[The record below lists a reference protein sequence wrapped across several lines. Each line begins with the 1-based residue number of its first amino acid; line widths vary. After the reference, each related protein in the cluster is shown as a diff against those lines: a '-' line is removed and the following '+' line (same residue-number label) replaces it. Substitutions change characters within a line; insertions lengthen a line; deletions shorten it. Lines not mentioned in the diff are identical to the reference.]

1 MWTPW
6 SALRALSGWGRNSN
20 ETAVANARAAAVE
33 CSRARLERIEIE
45 LYVEELAA
53 RRLRPP
59 ITA

>member
-6 SALRALSGWGRNSN
+6 SAVAGWARTSN
-20 ETAVANARAAAVE
+20 ATAVENARTAAVA

-53 RRLRPP
+53 RRERPS

>member
-6 SALRALSGWGRNSN
+6 
-20 ETAVANARAAAVE
+20 TAVSDWGHRTQEIAVENARAAAVA
-33 CSRARLERIEIE
+33 CSRARLERIEVE

-53 RRLRPP
+53 RRERPS

>member
-6 SALRALSGWGRNSN
+6 SALSGWGRSSHRSAL
-20 ETAVANARAAAVE
+20 ENARVAAIE

-53 RRLRPP
+53 RRDPAP

>member
-1 MWTPW
+1 MDTVER
-6 SALRALSGWGRNSN
+6 SSGWARTSN
-20 ETAVANARAAAVE
+20 AAAVENARAAAVA

-53 RRLRPP
+53 RRERPS

>member
-6 SALRALSGWGRNSN
+6 NAVTGWARTSN
-20 ETAVANARAAAVE
+20 ATAVENARAAAVA

-53 RRLRPP
+53 RRERPS